1 MYVLFKSILLNPQE
15 HQFNELLKK
24 QIAQQSEL
32 EEIIRNQQE
41 RINSHIQALMAS
53 SQAHIDIPYMKPME
67 STAIAAGIA
76 STPFEKIELESD
88 VKRLEMEKLRL
99 EDLLSNIHDNHEKE
113 IIMVESSYKKRIQLM
128 EENLES
134 MEHRYKNEIMTL
146 EKFYSDKIKS
156 INDERET
163 VIGNFEVKI
172 KSMEESHQ
180 NFIDK
185 LKTSYEQDSAML
197 KSHYEEMMQN
207 IRKSKFMEFAIRE
220 ESLSYADMIKRASS
234 NLESASGDIQSL
246 HEVLQEKLNVVERDR
261 EISLSAR
268 EKRLEGEIKFQFFRF
283 YRWFYR
289 K

>member
-1 MYVLFKSILLNPQE
+1 
-15 HQFNELLKK
+15 
-24 QIAQQSEL
+24 L
-32 EEIIRNQQE
+32 EEVIGNQQE

-67 STAIAAGIA
+67 STASIAAGVA

-134 MEHRYKNEIMTL
+134 MEQRYKHEIMTL
-146 EKFYSDKIKS
+146 EKFYGDKIKS
-156 INDERET
+156 INEERET

-172 KSMEESHQ
+172 KLMEESHQ

-185 LKTSYEQDSAML
+185 LKTSYEQDLGML
-197 KSHYEEMMQN
+197 RSHYEEMMQN

-220 ESLSYADMIKRASS
+220 ESLSYADMMKRASS

-268 EKRLEGEIKFQFFRF
+268 EKRLEGEIKIQFFRF
-283 YRWFYR
+283 YRLVIS
-289 K
+289 

>member
-1 MYVLFKSILLNPQE
+1 M
-15 HQFNELLKK
+15 KK
-24 QIAQQSEL
+24 QIVRQSEL
-32 EEIIRNQQE
+32 EEIIKNQQE
-41 RINSHIQALMAS
+41 RINSHIQALMTS
-53 SQAHIDIPYMKPME
+53 SQTHIDIPYIKPME
-67 STAIAAGIA
+67 STASMAAGVA
-76 STPFEKIELESD
+76 SPNEKIELESD

-99 EDLLSNIHDNHEKE
+99 EDLLSNIQDNHEKE
-113 IIMVESSYKKRIQLM
+113 IIMMESSYKKRIQLM

-134 MEHRYKNEIMTL
+134 MEQRYKNEIMTL
-146 EKFYSDKIKS
+146 EKFYGDKIKS

-172 KSMEESHQ
+172 KLMEESHQ

-185 LKTSYEQDSAML
+185 LKTNYEQDLVML

-220 ESLSYADMIKRASS
+220 ESLTYADMMKRASS
-234 NLESASGDIQSL
+234 NLESASGDIHSL

-261 EISLSAR
+261 EILLNAR
-268 EKRLEGEIKFQFFRF
+268 EKRLEGEIKIQFFRF
-283 YRWFYR
+283 YRKFNR